1 MYLKEIE
8 DKETRDMLENS
19 SCDSCG
25 LVPIFKSELMSDG
38 VKVTVSFNDNVDW
51 LFILNKEKN
60 KLTEVY
66 CPICTRKMKL
76 LKLKDKI

>member
-8 DKETRDMLENS
+8 DKDTQDMLKS
-19 SCDSCG
+19 GSCISCG

-38 VKVTVSFNDNVDW
+38 VKVTISYNENVDW
-51 LFILNKEKN
+51 SFILNKEKN

-66 CPICTRKMKL
+66 CPLCTRKMKL
-76 LKLKDKI
+76 LKLKEKL